1 MQCGIKIRSAVLF
14 SEEQRHMRRAAI
26 LSADLIISIIV
37 VLWYQLAPWI
47 DLYGF
52 SVYHSRGDVWLP
64 TPPLARHFLSGMVL
78 TATLVFVSFFVLASF
93 LMCIF
98 RRFPLHEAFYG
109 NGRKLMIKYCAFLLS
124 SIALPFALNPA
135 HKFGTTREF
144 YIASAVAVSLLS
156 FIAIV
161 FFANLLFAR
170 LPRQF
175 ARQDLSR
182 SAA

>member
-1 MQCGIKIRSAVLF
+1 MWCGIKIRSAVLF
-14 SEEQRHMRRAAI
+14 NEEQRHMRRTAI
-26 LSADLIISIIV
+26 LSADLIVSIIV
-37 VLWYQLAPWI
+37 VLWYQLGPWI

-78 TATLVFVSFFVLASF
+78 TAILVLISFFVLASF

-109 NGRKLMIKYCAFLLS
+109 NSRKLLIKYCAFLLS
-124 SIALPFALNPA
+124 SIALPFALNRV

-144 YIASAVAVSLLS
+144 YIASAVGISLLS

-161 FFANLLFAR
+161 FLANMLFAHPPQQNAHHNLL
-170 LPRQF
+170 
-175 ARQDLSR
+175 R
-182 SAA
+182 SPA